1 MNVTRRQAI
10 GGVAVTALTVTAA
23 LLRTQAG
30 YRVPPGGAVRA
41 ALSLADY
48 CIVHA
53 LAARICGADEDGVIL
68 PEQVGVAAFVDG
80 FVAAIDAPQRTD
92 LQRLLQFI
100 EHLAPLAQGRRS
112 RFTLLSAG
120 QQDAVLA
127 ALETHPVELI
137 RGGFQCL
144 KGLVF
149 MGFYRDPRTWGLLHY
164 EGPWVGR
171 PQGGFAIDAPAGMAA
186 P

>member
-1 MNVTRRQAI
+1 
-10 GGVAVTALTVTAA
+10 
-23 LLRTQAG
+23 
-30 YRVPPGGAVRA
+30 VRA

-53 LAARICGADEDGVIL
+53 LAARICAADEDGVISA
-68 PEQVGVAAFVDG
+68 EQVGVAAFVDG
-80 FVAAIDAPQRTD
+80 FVAAMDAPQRTD
-92 LQRLLQFI
+92 LQRLLQYI
-100 EHLAPLAQGRRS
+100 EHLAPLVQGRRR
-112 RFTLLSAG
+112 RFTQLPPAH
-120 QQDAVLA
+120 QDAVLA

-144 KGLVF
+144 KGLIF

-171 PQGGFAIDAPAGMAA
+171 PPGGFDTNALPATGAP
-186 P
+186 